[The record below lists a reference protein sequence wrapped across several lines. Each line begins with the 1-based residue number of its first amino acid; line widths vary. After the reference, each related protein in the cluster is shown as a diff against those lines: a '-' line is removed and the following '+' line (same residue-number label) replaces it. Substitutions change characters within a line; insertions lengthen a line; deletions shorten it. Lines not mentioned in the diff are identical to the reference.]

1 MGSWDAWDIALYLA
15 AAYIAVVTVVRL
27 MVNERAR
34 LVEQFRN
41 ELLAE
46 RERQASAERQRKK
59 AEAAKVRA
67 ERGAA

>member
-15 AAYIAVVTVVRL
+15 AAYIAVITVVRL
-27 MVNERAR
+27 MVSERAR
-34 LVEQFRN
+34 LVEQFRS